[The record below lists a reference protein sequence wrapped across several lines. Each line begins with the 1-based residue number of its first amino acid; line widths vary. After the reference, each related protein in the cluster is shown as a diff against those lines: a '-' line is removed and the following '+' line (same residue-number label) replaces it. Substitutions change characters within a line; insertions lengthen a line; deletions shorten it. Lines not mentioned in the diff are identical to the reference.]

1 MRTNWL
7 WSWNFNPDKWELH
20 VRSRGETRYCTFLE
34 THVVGT
40 IIASNWEV
48 MLTSGLRG
56 SNYGEQRLEVKFNV
70 EIKMIP
76 LSINLITFTDY
87 MGVPIRI
94 HVTFHDYVSSVR
106 MVCGSLVGMTYGPLN
121 ASQYRRT
128 LQQQCIF
135 K

>member
-1 MRTNWL
+1 M
-7 WSWNFNPDKWELH
+7 
-20 VRSRGETRYCTFLE
+20 E

-56 SNYGEQRLEVKFNV
+56 SNYGEQRVEVKFNV

-76 LSINLITFTDY
+76 LSNNLITFTDY

-106 MVCGSLVGMTYGPLN
+106 MVCGKYDLWPLKCFSIQTYT
-121 ASQYRRT
+121 AATMHIQIMY
-128 LQQQCIF
+128 IA
-135 K
+135 